1 MEFWILSIVFA
12 GIGWYSTTAMKTQL
26 VRLADVFIYG
36 PLLIWIS
43 TRTRTKWERIALL
56 FMGATTMT
64 YNLRNYL
71 VVGGAL

>member
-1 MEFWILSIVFA
+1 MEFIIFFIIFLA
-12 GIGWYSTTAMKTQL
+12 IGWYSTTSVKTQL

-43 TRTRTKWERIALL
+43 TRTRTNVERISLL
-56 FMGATTMT
+56 FMGTTTIT

-71 VVGGAL
+71 VVGGVL

>member
-1 MEFWILSIVFA
+1 MEFWVLSIVFLA
-12 GIGWYSTTAMKTQL
+12 IGWYSTTSVKTQL

-43 TRTRTKWERIALL
+43 TRTRTKWERIVLL
-56 FMGATTMT
+56 FMGMTTIT

-71 VVGGAL
+71 VVGGVL

>member
-1 MEFWILSIVFA
+1 MEFIIFFILFLA
-12 GIGWYSTTAMKTQL
+12 IGWYSTTGIKTQL

-43 TRTRTKWERIALL
+43 TRTKSVWERIALL

-71 VVGGAL
+71 VVGKMI